1 MPPLQLY
8 LPLPYKRSLSAQ
20 NLAGNIASSED
31 AERKEKKRFFNQL
44 KLKKS
49 THPDLEAKGLQ
60 NCFPWTLKGLKKTVP
75 KGLDEVRFICSGY
88 NMYFD
93 SSEKSV
99 GGFAGRVDRSALYT
113 DIPASVGILFFL
125 QGGIRIKV

>member
-1 MPPLQLY
+1 M
-8 LPLPYKRSLSAQ
+8 
-20 NLAGNIASSED
+20 
-31 AERKEKKRFFNQL
+31 
-44 KLKKS
+44 
-49 THPDLEAKGLQ
+49 EAKGLQ
-60 NCFPWTLKGLKKTVP
+60 NCFPWTLKGLKKNVP

-125 QGGIRIKV
+125 QGGIRIKVWLQDVSYFKIDRGNEMKKNEEKKSDRF